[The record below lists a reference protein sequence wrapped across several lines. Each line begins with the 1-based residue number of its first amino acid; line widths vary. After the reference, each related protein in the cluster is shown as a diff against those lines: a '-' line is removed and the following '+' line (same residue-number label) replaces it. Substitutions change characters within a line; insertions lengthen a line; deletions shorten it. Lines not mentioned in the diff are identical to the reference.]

1 MKNTLPNSQANGGI
15 AFVSV
20 LSNGG
25 AQPPR
30 NMTVAS
36 VDTRIMLAYSARKNS
51 ANGVPEYSTW
61 NPATISDSPSATSN
75 GERFVSAMP
84 EMKYTR
90 NIGRSGSQFHER
102 KFSPLW
108 AK

>member
-1 MKNTLPNSQANGGI
+1 MKKILANSHANGGI
-15 AFVSV
+15 ASVSS
-20 LSNGG
+20 LSQGA

-36 VDTRIMLAYSARKNS
+36 VDTRIMLAYSPRKNS
-51 ANGVPEYSTW
+51 AKGMPEYSTW

-75 GERFVSAMP
+75 GARVVSATP

-90 NIGRSGSQFHER
+90 NMGARGRQLQER
-102 KFSPLW
+102 KVTP
-108 AK
+108 